1 MTALT
6 IAECKRTI
14 MWGKKQLTA
23 AEERIVELEAQHCPY
38 VRWLDGES
46 YCDCSDYIEKLKAL
60 VRDMDYCLLNH
71 MSCDQCEIRPCRL
84 GERVKELGLR
94 GRGGAR

>member
-14 MWGKKQLTA
+14 MWGKKQLTV
-23 AEERIVELEAQHCPY
+23 AEERIAELE
-38 VRWLDGES
+38 S
-46 YCDCSDYIEKLKAL
+46 L

-71 MSCDQCEIRPCRL
+71 MSCDQCEIRPCRI

-94 GRGGAR
+94 GRGGTR

>member
-6 IAECKRTI
+6 VDECKRII
-14 MWGKKQLTA
+14 MRGKKQLTA
-23 AEERIVELEAQHCPY
+23 AERRIAELE
-38 VRWLDGES
+38 S
-46 YCDCSDYIEKLKAL
+46 L
-60 VRDMDYCLLNH
+60 VRDMDYCLLNY
-71 MSCDQCEIRPCRL
+71 MSCDQCENRPCRL